1 MITITRAAT
10 VNSPQLRLCALFLVP
25 LLLIACSSAPPAP
38 NPGLKESFH
47 TEISANGSKR
57 FTYTL
62 EMTTPLVRG
71 PYTQSPASRG
81 GMMGPQNMPAGQP
94 RRNRGLDFDHALN
107 LKLQETGFCLDG
119 YFVIERSVSPMGGEV
134 RGECREGAQR

>member
-1 MITITRAAT
+1 MRFFPILARPILGLFGAAT
-10 VNSPQLRLCALFLVP
+10 AV
-25 LLLIACSSAPPAP
+25 LLLSGCTSTPAAP

-57 FTYTL
+57 FTYAL

-71 PYTQSPASRG
+71 PYTQSPTARG
-81 GMMGPQNMPAGQP
+81 GMVRTQDMPGRQP
-94 RRNRGLDFDHALN
+94 PGNRGLDFDHALN

-119 YFVIERSVSPMGGEV
+119 YFVIERSVSPMNGEV
-134 RGECREGAQR
+134 RGECREGVQR

>member
-1 MITITRAAT
+1 MRFSPTVARPAWGLLGVAT
-10 VNSPQLRLCALFLVP
+10 AV
-25 LLLIACSSAPPAP
+25 LLLSGCTSTQPAP

-57 FTYTL
+57 FTYAL

-71 PYTQSPASRG
+71 PYTQSPTARSGMVRPQDMPVRQQRG
-81 GMMGPQNMPAGQP
+81 
-94 RRNRGLDFDHALN
+94 NRSLDFDHALN

-119 YFVIERSVSPMGGEV
+119 YFVIERSVSPMNGEV
-134 RGECREGAQR
+134 RGECREGVKR